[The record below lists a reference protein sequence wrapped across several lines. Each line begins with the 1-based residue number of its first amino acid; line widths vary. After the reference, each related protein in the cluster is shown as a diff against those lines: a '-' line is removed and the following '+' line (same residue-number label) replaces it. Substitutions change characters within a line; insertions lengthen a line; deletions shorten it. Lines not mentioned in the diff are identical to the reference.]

1 MSSLESNGDFM
12 RKTRSIYCT
21 DSEYQRLKNAL
32 ALIRVYDNLGPLAFS
47 EKAFVEQSF
56 WKIVKGID
64 EYD

>member
-32 ALIRVYDNLGPLAFS
+32 SLIRVYDNLGPLAFS
-47 EKAFVEQSF
+47 DKAFAEQSF

-64 EYD
+64 EHD

>member
-1 MSSLESNGDFM
+1 MAHNFVK
-12 RKTRSIYCT
+12 KTKSFYCT

-32 ALIRVYDNLGPLAFS
+32 ALIRVYDNLGSLAFS

-64 EYD
+64 EHD